1 MRVIVVSHS
10 AADHLGGAEQSLL
23 ALLDH
28 WTAADPAVE
37 PIVVGPTPSAAMTRE
52 VLARGWASTDLAMTG
67 WAVWEADGGRAQR
80 RQREIEN
87 AAATRRIIEIVE
99 REQPDLVITNTLVMP
114 WGALAAAHVGVPHVW
129 FVREFG
135 ERSQGFLYPE
145 GRDAALRDIGALSH
159 TVVANSRA
167 VADELQPH
175 MPERDIAVV
184 YPPVDLE
191 RVREEA
197 LEPRAP
203 DFSDADRLKV
213 AVLGRVTRSKGQ
225 WRVVEALARLDSSAI
240 EVRFIGGVLDA
251 HADDQLLRRAAR
263 LTVPADLRFVGE
275 QPNPFSIV
283 AQADVCIIPSE
294 KEAFGRSTLECL
306 ALGKPV
312 LTTRSGAG
320 AELVDDRRTGAV
332 IDADD
337 FDAWARA
344 LRAYLDDREL
354 IAAHGAAARQRADDI
369 AAGPHSLPLA
379 VSVLTAAAGGAPAP
393 LPERWRSWVARI
405 DETAAASTRGLAAR
419 ARLTRLATLGLR
431 AARHPVRASRRVRA
445 LLARR

>member
-1 MRVIVVSHS
+1 MRVIFVSHS

-28 WTAADPAVE
+28 WTAADPTVE

-52 VLARGWASTDLAMTG
+52 VRGRGWASTDLAMTG

-114 WGALAAAHVGVPHVW
+114 WGALAAAHVRVPHVW

-167 VADELQPH
+167 VADALQPH
-175 MPERDIAVV
+175 MPEHEVAVV
-184 YPPVDLE
+184 YPPVDLAH
-191 RVREEA
+191 VRESA
-197 LEPRAP
+197 LEPHPSKFDDDGALR
-203 DFSDADRLKV
+203 V

-225 WRVVEALARLDSSAI
+225 WRVVEALARLESSAV
-240 EVRFIGGVLDA
+240 EVRFIGGVLDD
-251 HADDQLLRRAAR
+251 HADEQLLRRAAR
-263 LTVPADLRFVGE
+263 LRVAADLRFLGE
-275 QPNPFSIV
+275 QPNPFPIV

-320 AELVDDRRTGAV
+320 AELVDDGRTGAV

-344 LRAYLDDREL
+344 LRGYLDDREL

-379 VSVLTAAAGGAPAP
+379 VSVLTAAAGGAPAT
-393 LPERWRSWVARI
+393 LPERWRSWVTRV

>member
-1 MRVIVVSHS
+1 MRVVVVSHS

-28 WTAADPAVE
+28 WTAVDPSVE
-37 PIVVGPTPSAAMTRE
+37 PIVVGPEPAAAMARE
-52 VLARGWASTDLAMTG
+52 VRARGWACLDLPMTG

-80 RQREIEN
+80 RLREIDN
-87 AAATRRIIEIVE
+87 AAATRRIIELLE
-99 REQPDLVITNTLVMP
+99 REQPDIVVTNTLVMP

-145 GRDAALRDIGALSH
+145 GREAALRDIGALSH
-159 TVVANSRA
+159 AVVANSRA
-167 VADELQPH
+167 VAAELQPH
-175 MPERDIAVV
+175 MPEREIAVV
-184 YPPVDLE
+184 YPPVDLD
-191 RVREEA
+191 RVRERAGEA
-197 LEPRAP
+197 RESVFR
-203 DFSDADRLKV
+203 DDAALRV

-225 WRVVEALARLDSSAI
+225 WRVIEALGRFDSGAV
-240 EVRFIGGVLDA
+240 EVRFVGGVLDA
-251 HADDQLLRRAAR
+251 HADEQLLRRAAR
-263 LTVPADLRFVGE
+263 LRVAADLRFLGE
-275 QPNPFSIV
+275 QANPFPIV
-283 AQADVCIIPSE
+283 ADADVCIIPSE

-312 LTTRSGAG
+312 LTTRSGAA
-320 AELVDDRRTGAV
+320 AELVDDGRTGAV

-337 FDAWARA
+337 FAAWARA
-344 LRAYLDDREL
+344 LERYRDDRAL
-354 IAAHGAAARQRADDI
+354 VTRHGETARRRADDI

-379 VSVLTAAAGGAPAP
+379 VALLRAAVGAAPAP
-393 LPERWRSWVARI
+393 LPARWVTWVDRL

-419 ARLTRLATLGLR
+419 AGLTRLATLALR
-431 AARHPVRASRRVRA
+431 AARHPGRASRRVRA

>member
-1 MRVIVVSHS
+1 MRVVVVSHS

-28 WTAADPAVE
+28 WTAAEPAVE

-52 VLARGWASTDLAMTG
+52 VLARGWRSIDLPMTG

-80 RQREIEN
+80 RLREIEN

-114 WGALAAAHVGVPHVW
+114 WGALAAAYVGLPHVW

-135 ERSQGFLYPE
+135 EASQGFIYPD

-167 VADELQPH
+167 VADELQPR
-175 MPERDIAVV
+175 MPEHEVAVV
-184 YPPVDLE
+184 YPPVDLA
-191 RVREEA
+191 RVRKRAIEPHPSEFDDDGA
-197 LEPRAP
+197 LR
-203 DFSDADRLKV
+203 V

-225 WRVVEALARLDSSAI
+225 WRVVEALSRLGSSDL
-240 EVRFIGGVLDA
+240 EVVFIGGILDA
-251 HADDQLLRRAAR
+251 HADEQLLRRANR
-263 LTVPADLRFVGE
+263 LRVPANMRFLGE
-275 QPNPFSIV
+275 RTNPFPIV
-283 AQADVCIIPSE
+283 AQADLCIIPSE

-320 AELVDDRRTGAV
+320 AELVDDGRTGAV

-344 LRAYLDDREL
+344 LSGYLDDREL
-354 IAAHGAAARQRADDI
+354 IDVHGTAARQRADDI
-369 AAGPHSLPLA
+369 ASGPHSLPLA
-379 VSVLTAAAGGAPAP
+379 VPVLTAAAGGAPAP
-393 LPERWRSWVARI
+393 LPERWLGWVERL

-419 ARLTRLATLGLR
+419 ARLTRFATLGLR
-431 AARHPVRASRRVRA
+431 AARHPMRASRRLRA

>member
-28 WTAADPAVE
+28 WTAADPTVE

-87 AAATRRIIEIVE
+87 AAATSRIIGLLE

-135 ERSQGFLYPE
+135 ERSQGFLYPG
-145 GRDAALRDIGALSH
+145 GREAALRDIGALSH

-167 VADELQPH
+167 VADELRPH

-191 RVREEA
+191 RVRERA

-203 DFSDADRLKV
+203 DFSDADSLKV

-225 WRVVEALARLDSSAI
+225 WRVVEALGRLDSSAV

-251 HADDQLLRRAAR
+251 HADEQLLRRAAR
-263 LTVPADLRFVGE
+263 LRVAADLRFLGE
-275 QPNPFSIV
+275 QPNPFAIV
-283 AQADVCIIPSE
+283 AQADVCVIPSE

-320 AELVDDRRTGAV
+320 AELVDDGRTGAV

-337 FDAWARA
+337 FDAWARH
-344 LRAYLDDREL
+344 LRGYLDDREL
-354 IAAHGAAARQRADDI
+354 IAVHGEAARRRADEI
-369 AAGPHSLPLA
+369 ASGPHSLPLA
-379 VSVLTAAAGGAPAP
+379 VSLLTAAAGAAPVP
-393 LPERWRSWVARI
+393 LPERWREWVARV
-405 DETAAASTRGLAAR
+405 DETAAASTQGLAAR

-431 AARHPVRASRRVRA
+431 AARHPVRASRRLRA